1 MKCSICGNEK
11 DFILIETQK
20 WQVYFME
27 QRREFLT
34 TNAVTLKSDFYCGSE
49 TCKDKNIKTE

>member
-20 WQVYFME
+20 WQVHYVE
-27 QRREFLT
+27 QKKEFLA
-34 TNAVTLKSDFYCGSE
+34 TNVVTLKGEFYCNSE
-49 TCKDKNIKTE
+49 VCKDKNIKVE